1 MIYQYFILIGTALV
15 ASGLT
20 LFSGFGLGTL
30 LLPAFAIFFPIGVAV
45 AATAVVHLVNNLFK
59 LALLWRD
66 ADWSVA
72 IRFALPAAL
81 AALPGAA
88 LLFYLGDLPAL
99 WTYEFGGEIRE
110 VTAVRLAI
118 AGLIIFFALM
128 DLVPSLG
135 NRVAFRP
142 EHLPLGAALS
152 GFFGGLSGHQGA
164 LRSAVLLRF
173 GLSKAAFIAT
183 GVVCAVVV
191 DITRL
196 IVYGTT
202 FYNENFRQLAQGG
215 GIALVAFA
223 SLAAFLGA
231 FLGTRLMKKVTM
243 PMVRRLVGIMLIL
256 LAFALAIGIA

>member
-1 MIYQYFILIGTALV
+1 MSYEYFLLAATALA

-30 LLPAFAIFFPIGVAV
+30 LLPAFALFFPIGVAV
-45 AATAVVHLVNNLFK
+45 AATAIVHLVNNLFK
-59 LALLWRD
+59 LSLLWRD
-66 ADWSVA
+66 ADWGVA
-72 IRFALPAAL
+72 ARFAPPAAL

-88 LLFYLGDLPAL
+88 LLFYLGDLPVL
-99 WTYEFGGEIRE
+99 WTYSVGGRTFEI
-110 VTAVRLAI
+110 TAVRLVI

-128 DLVPSLG
+128 NLAPNLG
-135 NRVAFRP
+135 KRLAFSRKY
-142 EHLPLGAALS
+142 LPLGAALS

-173 GLSKAAFIAT
+173 SLTKAAFIAT

-191 DITRL
+191 DVTRL

-202 FYNENFRQLAQGG
+202 FYHENFRQLAQGG
-215 GIALVAFA
+215 GFALVAFA

-231 FLGTRLMKKVTM
+231 FLATRLIKKITM
-243 PMVRRLVGIMLIL
+243 PLVRRLVGIMLII
-256 LAFALAIGIA
+256 LAAALAAGIA

>member
-1 MIYQYFILIGTALV
+1 MSYEYILLAVTALL
-15 ASGLT
+15 ASALT

-30 LLPAFAIFFPIGVAV
+30 LLPAFALFFPVGVAV
-45 AATAVVHLVNNLFK
+45 AATAIVHLVNNLFK
-59 LALLWRD
+59 LSLLWRD
-66 ADWSVA
+66 TDWGVA
-72 IRFALPAAL
+72 ARFALPAAL

-88 LLFYLGDLPAL
+88 LLFFLGDLPAL
-99 WTYEFGGEIRE
+99 LTYRLGERICE

-118 AGLIIFFALM
+118 AGLIIFFACL
-128 DLVPSLG
+128 DLVPGLG
-135 NRVAFRP
+135 ERLAFRK

-173 GLSKAAFIAT
+173 GLTKAAFIAT

-196 IVYGTT
+196 VVYGTT
-202 FYNENFRQLAQGG
+202 FYHEDFRQLVQGG
-215 GIALVAFA
+215 GVALVTFA

-231 FLGTRLMKKVTM
+231 FLATKLIKKVTM
-243 PMVRRLVGIMLIL
+243 PMVRRLVGMMLII
-256 LAFALAIGIA
+256 LAAALAAGIA